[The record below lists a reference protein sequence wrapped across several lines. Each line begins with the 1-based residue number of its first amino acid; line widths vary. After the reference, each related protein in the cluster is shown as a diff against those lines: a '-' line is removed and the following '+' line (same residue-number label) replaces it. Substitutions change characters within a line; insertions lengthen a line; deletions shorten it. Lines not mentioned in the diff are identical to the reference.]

1 MWNKHNNINSEEYLY
16 LSVKLFIEQGRGGRG
31 CHRRNDLFFFFFSQ
45 FRDESVSSEFK
56 RRTFTVYEYYLS
68 TNYFNR
74 IKLGFLSLRTAC
86 TENAKKCENLRT
98 N

>member
-31 CHRRNDLFFFFFSQ
+31 CHRRNDLFFFFSHNLEMNP
-45 FRDESVSSEFK
+45 FRPNLKDAPC
-56 RRTFTVYEYYLS
+56 TVYEYYLS

-86 TENAKKCENLRT
+86 TENAKKCENFRT